1 MDLGT
6 ALKDSANIFM
16 AGVLAKRVVGD
27 VTRSVPYPVLGAVT
41 ALGIVSGML
50 IGRARRARRSSV
62 DFR

>member
-6 ALKDSANIFM
+6 ALRDGANIFM

-41 ALGIVSGML
+41 ALGIVSGMVL
-50 IGRARRARRSSV
+50 GRSRRVRRSY
-62 DFR
+62 FEPR